1 MVITTENDNKTPEE
15 KNASYTNFSME
26 NNLFSKLV
34 DVQLT
39 KLANSRNTAVSYYK
53 YTKEQIVDF
62 LKSPESN
69 ARELRNASIYL
80 YEVSA
85 QYRRVIN
92 YLADMCSES
101 YVLHPFKFDPSRLN
115 DEKYKK
121 NFEKAYRKA
130 ADYMEVLNLK
140 HEMHKAKVI
149 AWREDIFA
157 GYIYSTKDSFYIRKL
172 NPDYIKIASIID
184 GCLMV
189 AYDFSYFDRKKDE
202 LESYGQ
208 EFIEKYALYKK
219 DSKLRWQMLD
229 EDRQFCIKISEDV
242 FYPLIPL
249 AGCLAGIFDIED
261 YKDLSKGSAILR
273 NYKALGLKIPTD
285 GNGNMLMDKKRADQF
300 YHQLCN
306 VTPPN
311 IGVFE
316 TPMEVQCF
324 DFERNGSDD
333 PDKTY
338 EAVRNFYNDAGI
350 SSLLFGS
357 DKQTAASLNI
367 SITADEALCYAVNR
381 QIERNVNRLL
391 KKLSG
396 SIKFQITILDVSIF
410 HQQQYHD
417 LLLKDAQYG
426 VPAKQAAAS
435 ALGLQP
441 YAMNSLL
448 YMENE
453 YLKLQNTMIP
463 LSSSYTQSSDKIGGR
478 PTAEETGSDISDSNE
493 NTREHDSNSSR

>member
-1 MVITTENDNKTPEE
+1 MITTENDNKTPEE
-15 KNASYTNFSME
+15 KNASYTNFSM
-26 NNLFSKLV
+26 NNMFSNLV

-39 KLANSRNTAVSYYK
+39 KLVNSRATPVSYFK
-53 YTKEQIVDF
+53 YTKEQIVKY
-62 LKSPESN
+62 LQYPEAN
-69 ARELRNASIYL
+69 AKELRNASIYL

-92 YLADMCSES
+92 YLADMCSED
-101 YVLHPFKFDPSRLN
+101 YVLHPFKFDPLRLN
-115 DEKYKK
+115 DPKYKK
-121 NFEKAYRKA
+121 SFEKAYKKA
-130 ADYMEVLNLK
+130 SDYMEIFNLK

-172 NPDYIKIASIID
+172 DPDYIKIASIVD
-184 GCLMV
+184 GCFM
-189 AYDFSYFDRKKDE
+189 AAFDFSYFDSKKDE
-202 LESYGQ
+202 LDCYGE
-208 EFIEKYALYKK
+208 EFIEKYHRYQK
-219 DSKLRWQMLD
+219 DKNLRWQILD

-242 FYPLIPL
+242 LYPLIPL

-261 YKDLSKGSAILR
+261 YKELSKGSAILN

-285 GNGNMLMDKKRADQF
+285 SNGNMMIDKAKADQF

-311 IGVFE
+311 IGVFQ
-316 TPMEVQCF
+316 TPMDVMSF
-324 DFERNGSDD
+324 DFEKNGTDD
-333 PDKTY
+333 SDKTY

-426 VPAKQAAAS
+426 VPVKQAVAS

-453 YLKLQNTMIP
+453 YLRLQDVMIP
-463 LSSSYTQSSDKIGGR
+463 LNSSYTQSSDNTGGR
-478 PTAEETGSDISDSNE
+478 PTAEETGNEISDSNE